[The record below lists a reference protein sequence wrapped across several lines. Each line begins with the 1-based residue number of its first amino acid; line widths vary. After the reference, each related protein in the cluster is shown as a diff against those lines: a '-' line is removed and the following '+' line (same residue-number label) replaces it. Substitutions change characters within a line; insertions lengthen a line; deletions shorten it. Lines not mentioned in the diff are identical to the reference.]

1 MHLGWTV
8 RKFRC
13 DSGCGSDIIMYHYH
27 RSRRWKD
34 KITHG
39 LSLMQVKWAAHLL
52 NYLRL
57 NRFLSLP

>member
-1 MHLGWTV
+1 
-8 RKFRC
+8 
-13 DSGCGSDIIMYHYH
+13 MYHYH
-27 RSRRWKD
+27 CSRRKKD

-57 NRFLSLP
+57 NQFLSLPLLVYAEMSI